1 MASYLEKDG
10 RHAGAWFAEDVL
22 ERDAL
27 DQANEDAYINATED
41 VIARNGGGPDPTEA
55 QQRYIDAYVEGFVKT
70 FRAQYANAYR
80 SAYKHVYPRRY
91 AEVEQEQ
98 REQELTVV

>member
-41 VIARNGGGPDPTEA
+41 VIARNDGDPDPTEA
-55 QQRYIDAYVEGFVKT
+55 QLRYVDAYVEGFVKT
-70 FRAQYANAYR
+70 FKEQYAKAYR
-80 SAYKHVYPRRY
+80 SAYKHVYHRCY

-98 REQELTVV
+98 REQELV